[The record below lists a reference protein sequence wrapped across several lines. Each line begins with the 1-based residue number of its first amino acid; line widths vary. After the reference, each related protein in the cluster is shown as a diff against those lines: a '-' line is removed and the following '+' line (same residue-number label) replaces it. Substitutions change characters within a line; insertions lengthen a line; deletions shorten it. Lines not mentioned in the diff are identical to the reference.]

1 MAWTFLGLLIIVP
14 FWLVAQLYDAHRTKK
29 MDEWMER
36 RFELER
42 RFREEGLS
50 PLQADDK
57 AWRQT
62 TEELGPWGQFFGLD
76 E

>member
-1 MAWTFLGLLIIVP
+1 MGKLLESRRER
-14 FWLVAQLYDAHRTKK
+14 L
-29 MDEWMER
+29 MDEWMNR

-57 AWRQT
+57 AWQQT

>member
-1 MAWTFLGLLIIVP
+1 
-14 FWLVAQLYDAHRTKK
+14 

-42 RFREEGLS
+42 RFREEGLT

-57 AWRQT
+57 AWKQV